1 MGDKLGSS
9 IPRHILS
16 TDRRTVMGYVSAIT
30 TFNVL
35 NSVFRTGY
43 IAVGVEGVDITIAQN
58 VSIDG
63 RELSRS
69 IPMARGNGLYDVDF
83 SSPIKHLFHQRIGV
97 ICVARIANLVVK
109 VPNNDSRVSS
119 KGL

>member
-9 IPRHILS
+9 IPRHIFS
-16 TDRRTVMGYVSAIT
+16 TDRRTVMG
-30 TFNVL
+30 FNVL

-58 VSIDG
+58 VSVDG

-83 SSPIKHLFHQRIGV
+83 SSPIKYLFHQRIGV

-119 KGL
+119 KGF